1 MKYNL
6 VNENFTHDYGENLLR
21 ARGVKDVKKF
31 LRPDKSCLQ
40 DPGWLSN
47 IAQGVELLH
56 EVLESGKP
64 IFTVVDCDCDGYGS
78 AAILYQYIKE
88 VSPNTEIDVYFHT
101 GKQHGLA
108 DVVDEILGLDK
119 EYGLC
124 FIADA
129 GSNDYEQIE
138 RLGEEGIRTICVD
151 HHECDR
157 DVSKYCILINN
168 QTSPS
173 YINKDLCGG
182 GMMFQF
188 CRYYDMTYGYN
199 YADKYIDLAAL
210 TIISDMMDVRSLENR
225 YIITEGLTHITNHFF
240 IDIVD
245 RQSFSMGGKVNPI
258 SIAFYIVPLI
268 NAMVRV
274 GTQDEKERLFWAFVD
289 GRKEIPSHKRGANGA
304 MDFAS
309 FESIRECTNAK
320 ARQGRLLDQITARFE
335 QKIIEQDLLQHK
347 ILFIELD
354 DDDDFPSE
362 LNGLVAMRCCAKYKK
377 PTIVARENREGEV
390 KGSARAP
397 SNSELK
403 DLKQFE
409 MDSGYFEWALGHAG
423 AHGVNIRKKNVE
435 AYLQYA
441 DYALKDIDF
450 GEGSY
455 DVNFVRYAAEPDL
468 REVINDLGDYEGVW
482 GQGNPEP
489 LIYVSDLNVD
499 KSDIKIMGKNQDTVK
514 IEKYGISFIKFHA
527 KDLIEELSTKGSTL
541 KFNIIGK
548 PNINVWRGVE
558 SPQLFIEDYEIR
570 NAEFEF

>member
-6 VNENFTHDYGENLLR
+6 VNEDFREDYGKNLLR
-21 ARGVKDVKKF
+21 ARGVSDITKF
-31 LRPDKSCLQ
+31 MRPDESCLQ
-40 DPGWLSN
+40 DPSYLDN
-47 IAQGVELLH
+47 IEQGAELLH

-78 AAILYQYIKE
+78 ATILYQYIKE
-88 VSPNTEIDVYFHT
+88 VSPNTEIDVYFHS

-108 DVVDEILGLDK
+108 DVLDEVLDSEK
-119 EYGLC
+119 KYGLC

-138 RLGEEGIRTICVD
+138 RLGEEGIPTLVVD
-151 HHECDR
+151 HHGLDR
-157 DVSKYCILINN
+157 EVSKYCVLINN
-168 QTSPS
+168 QTSPN

-188 CRYYDMTYGYN
+188 CRYYDKKYGYN
-199 YADKYIDLAAL
+199 FADKYIDLAAL

-225 YIITEGLTHITNHFF
+225 YIITKGLTHINNYFF
-240 IDIVD
+240 IDIID
-245 RQSFSMGGKVNPI
+245 RQSYSMNGKVNPI

-274 GTQDEKERLFWAFVD
+274 GTQEEKERMFWAFVD
-289 GRKEIPSHKRGANGA
+289 GRKEIPSHKRGAQGTL
-304 MDFAS
+304 DFAS
-309 FESIRECTNAK
+309 FESVRECTNAK
-320 ARQGRLLDQITARFE
+320 ARQGRLLDQIAERFE

-354 DDDDFPSE
+354 DEDNFPSE

-377 PTIVARENREGEV
+377 PTIVARENRDGEV
-390 KGSARAP
+390 KGSLRNV
-397 SNSELK
+397 SNCPLT
-403 DLKQFE
+403 DLKSFL
-409 MDSGYFEWALGHAG
+409 MDSGYFDWALGHSNAAG
-423 AHGVNIRKKNVE
+423 CCVKTKNV
-435 AYLQYA
+435 APFLDYA
-441 DYALKDIDF
+441 DRALSDIDF

-468 REVINDLGDYEGVW
+468 KDIINDLGDYDGVW

-489 LIYVSDLNVD
+489 YIYVGDLNIK
-499 KSDIKIMGKNQDTVK
+499 KSDIKIMGKNQDTIKV
-514 IEKYGISFIKFHA
+514 EKYGISFLKFHA
-527 KDLIEELSTKGSTL
+527 KDLIAELEQYSEDIKL
-541 KFNIIGK
+541 NLVGK
-548 PNINVWRGVE
+548 PNINVWMGVE
-558 SPQLFIEDYEIR
+558 SPQLFIEDYEIK

>member
-6 VNENFTHDYGENLLR
+6 VNENFQSDYGENLLR
-21 ARGVKDVKKF
+21 ARGVENVGRF
-31 LRPDKSCLQ
+31 LRPDDSYLQ
-40 DPGWLSN
+40 DPADLDN
-47 IAQGVELLH
+47 INEGAQLLH
-56 EVLESGKP
+56 SVLESGEP
-64 IFTVVDCDCDGYGS
+64 IFTIVDCDCDGYGS
-78 AAILYQYIKE
+78 AAILYQYVKE
-88 VSPNTEIDVYFHT
+88 VSPNTEIDVYFHS

-108 DVVDEILGLDK
+108 DLINQILESDRD
-119 EYGLC
+119 YGLC
-124 FIADA
+124 FMADA
-129 GSNDYEQIE
+129 GSNDYKQIE
-138 RLGEEGIRTICVD
+138 QLGSMGIKTLCLD
-151 HHECDR
+151 HHLLDE
-157 DVSKYCILINN
+157 DVSPYCILINN
-168 QTSPS
+168 QTSPN
-173 YINKDLCGG
+173 YHNKELCGG
-182 GMMFQF
+182 GVAFQF
-188 CRYYDMTYGYN
+188 FRYYDRKYGYN

-240 IDIVD
+240 IDIID

-258 SIAFYIVPLI
+258 SVAFYIVPLI
-268 NAMVRV
+268 NAMIRV

-362 LNGLVAMRCCAKYKK
+362 LNGLAAMRCCAKYKK

-403 DLKQFE
+403 DLKKFE

-441 DYALKDIDF
+441 DCALKDIDF

-499 KSDIKIMGKNQDTVK
+499 KSAIKIMGKNQDTVK

-527 KDLIEELSTKGSTL
+527 KDLIEELSTKGNIL